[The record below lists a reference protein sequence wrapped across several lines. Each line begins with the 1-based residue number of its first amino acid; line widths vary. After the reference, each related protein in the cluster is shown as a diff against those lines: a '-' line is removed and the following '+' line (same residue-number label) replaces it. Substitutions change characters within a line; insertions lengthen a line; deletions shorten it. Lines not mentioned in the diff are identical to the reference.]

1 MLNDQGAEVIEV
13 SLPDTGNAL
22 PVYYILMPA
31 EVSSNLAKFDGLRY
45 GTRVSSHGDLL
56 EYYRH
61 ARGQGFGS
69 EVRRRILIG
78 TYVLSSGYIDAYY
91 LQAQKV
97 RSKLKQDFAQVFT
110 QVDVLITPTTPTTAF
125 AFGDKIFDPLSMYLS
140 DIYTVSANL
149 AGLPALSVP
158 AGQLAGLPYGLQI
171 MGPRWSDNLVL
182 QIGSAVEQIVGP
194 LTNPEI

>member
-1 MLNDQGAEVIEV
+1 MH
-13 SLPDTGNAL
+13 T
-22 PVYYILMPA
+22 
-31 EVSSNLAKFDGLRY
+31 
-45 GTRVSSHGDLL
+45 
-56 EYYRH
+56 
-61 ARGQGFGS
+61 RGQGFGS

-110 QVDVLITPTTPTTAF
+110 QVDVLLTPTTPTTAF
-125 AFGDKIFDPLSMYLS
+125 AFGDKISDPVSMYLS

-158 AGQLAGLPYGLQI
+158 AGQIAGLPYGAQI
-171 MGPRWSDNLVL
+171 MGPRWSDDVVL
-182 QIGSAVEQIVGP
+182 QVGCAVEQIVGP
-194 LTNPEI
+194 LPNPEI